1 MFNEI
6 FSFLHKYCSVP
17 SSLCDFCFMTR
28 DSLSHMF
35 WECHII
41 QAFWRNVTV
50 FLQNKLSIN
59 TELSYKKISFCNDS
73 YPNVNGKDKSV
84 SINFILFLAKY
95 FIFKCKNRKETP
107 CMFQFEISISEPD
120 VLTILLSFYLSSPGV
135 IFKYVIEEKAVYV
148 INIHGK
154 TVQ

>member
-1 MFNEI
+1 
-6 FSFLHKYCSVP
+6 
-17 SSLCDFCFMTR
+17 
-28 DSLSHMF
+28 MF
-35 WECHII
+35 WEYNII
-41 QAFWRNVTV
+41 QAFWRHVTV
-50 FLQNKLSIN
+50 FLQNKLS
-59 TELSYKKISFCNDS
+59 YKEIFFCNDS
-73 YPNVNGKDKSV
+73 YPNVNGNKSF
-84 SINFILFLAKY
+84 SINFNLLLAKY